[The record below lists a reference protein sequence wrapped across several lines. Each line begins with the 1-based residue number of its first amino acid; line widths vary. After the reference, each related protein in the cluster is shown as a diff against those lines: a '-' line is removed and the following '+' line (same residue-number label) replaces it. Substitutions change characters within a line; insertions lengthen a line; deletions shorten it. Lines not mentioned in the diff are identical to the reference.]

1 MTLVT
6 EKGVELS
13 MPEMD
18 EKAKLNMERCADFLA
33 KMLLKYGPE
42 LLKETEAEKEK
53 TN

>member
-13 MPEMD
+13 MPEID
-18 EKAKLNMERCADFLA
+18 AKTKLNMERCADFLA

-42 LLKETEAEKEK
+42 ILKETETEKEK
-53 TN
+53 N